1 MKLSEIAKL
10 SFRFG
15 LFSFVKEMRLI
26 VSTSLLFFIHI
37 GSIAQTKISIYDE
50 RGQVLPGAQIN
61 YKLSGNDKSYFQIT
75 DNSGNAEIPVLPGE
89 NELPIIIEIDYL
101 GFEKLLDTI
110 QAGKS
115 IKIHLKPEEVLLNQL
130 VITGQYKEG
139 NPEKSVHKIK
149 ILEMEEL
156 KNRGVVNLKDALEF
170 ETNMRISRDNVLG
183 SSISIQGMSG
193 ENVKIM
199 IDGVPVIG
207 RQDGNIDLNQINL
220 NNVDRIEIV
229 EGPLSVNYGTN
240 ALAGTIN
247 IITKKDQA
255 EEINI
260 GLNTYYESVGQY
272 NLDGQLSYSKKK
284 HRISV
289 SGGRNF
295 FDGWSADEDVKFIPE
310 SQPAD
315 SSRFLQWKP
324 KEQYFL
330 NFQYSIKSKEGSYR
344 LFADVF
350 REDITSKGIPRAP
363 YYLTAFDQYFIT
375 NRYMLGFD
383 VNEKAGEN
391 IYWSILAS
399 YNFYSRSR
407 NTYFKDLTDLS
418 EELTENPEDHDTTG
432 FDSYMSRGS
441 LRFVPENSK
450 LNWEVGYD
458 LNHEIAEG
466 KRIEDGIKSIGD
478 YAIFTTA
485 EWTIASKL
493 IVKPGLR
500 YAYNT
505 AYSSPLI
512 PSINFRLGSKSIIYR
527 LSYAK
532 GFRSPSLKE
541 LYFEF
546 VDINHDVFGNQELLA
561 ETSDNIQFDATYQLR
576 GKQGVTEIE
585 AGLFFNEINNMIAL
599 SQINQSQQYT
609 YMNIGKFRSKG
620 LDFNLNQSLN
630 RWKFV
635 FGFVLTGRQSEI
647 ENVETQSAMY
657 YSPEY
662 KGTVLYELKKIG
674 GNLSAYY
681 KYNGSLP
688 IYYND
693 DLGNTEIAT
702 AAAYEM
708 VDLSATKYFLKK
720 SLNLTVGVKNLLDVQ
735 NIISSGSASGNH
747 TSDAGSIP
755 VSWGRTF
762 FASIKWTINSK

>member
-1 MKLSEIAKL
+1 
-10 SFRFG
+10 
-15 LFSFVKEMRLI
+15 MRLI
-26 VSTSLLFFIHI
+26 FSTSILFFTGIE
-37 GSIAQTKISIYDE
+37 SWAQTK
-50 RGQVLPGAQIN
+50 VLVCDDKGEALPAAQIT
-61 YKLSGNDKSYFQIT
+61 YHQTGNDKRNFLIT
-75 DNSGNAEIPVLPGE
+75 DNNGLIEIPASTTDNKLP
-89 NELPIIIEIDYL
+89 LIIEIDYL
-101 GFEKLLDTI
+101 GFEKFSDTI
-110 QAGKS
+110 RVSES
-115 IKIHLKPEEVLLNQL
+115 IKINLKPKEVVLNQL

-139 NPEKSVHKIK
+139 SPDKSVHKVK
-149 ILEMEEL
+149 VLEMNEL
-156 KNRGVVNLKDALEF
+156 KNRGVVNLEDALEF

-220 NNVDRIEIV
+220 NNVERIEII

-247 IITKKDQA
+247 IITKKDQ
-255 EEINI
+255 EDKINL

-272 NLDGQLSYSKKK
+272 NLDGQFSYAKKN
-284 HRISV
+284 HRISI

-295 FDGWSADEDVKFIPE
+295 FDGWSPDENVEFIPE

-330 NFQYSIKSKEGSYR
+330 NLQYSIKVKDGSYR
-344 LFADVF
+344 MFADAF
-350 REDITSKGIPRAP
+350 REDITSLGNPRPP
-363 YYLTAFDQYFIT
+363 YNLTAFDQYFIT

-383 VNEKAGEN
+383 VNEKSGEN
-391 IYWSILAS
+391 IHWSILAS

-450 LNWEVGYD
+450 LNWEIGYD
-458 LNHEIAEG
+458 LNHEVAEG

-478 YAIFTTA
+478 YAIFSTA
-485 EWTIASKL
+485 EWKAASKL

-505 AYSSPLI
+505 AYTSPVI
-512 PSINFRLGSKSIIYR
+512 PSLNFRLATKAIVYR
-527 LSYAK
+527 MSYAK

-546 VDINHDVFGNQELLA
+546 VDINHNVYGNSELKA
-561 ETSDNIQFDATYQLR
+561 ETSNNFQFDATYKLS
-576 GKQGVTEIE
+576 GKLGITDVE
-585 AGLFFNEINNMIAL
+585 AGLFLNEINNMIAL

-609 YMNIGKFRSKG
+609 YMNIGKFRSQG
-620 LDFNLNQSLN
+620 LDFNIKQSIKQ
-630 RWKFV
+630 WKFA

-647 ENVETQSAMY
+647 DNVETQNTMY

-662 KGTVLYELKKIG
+662 NGSVLYELKKIG
-674 GNLSAYY
+674 GNLTAYY

-688 IYYND
+688 MYYND
-693 DLGNTEIAT
+693 DLGNTEIT
-702 AAAYEM
+702 TVQAYEM
-708 VDLSATKYFLKK
+708 IDLSGTKYFLKK
-720 SLNLTVGVKNLLDVQ
+720 RLNLTVGAKNLLNVQ
-735 NIISSGSASGNH
+735 NILSTGTANGNH

-762 FASIKWTINSK
+762 FVSIKWIFNS

>member
-10 SFRFG
+10 NFKFG
-15 LFSFVKEMRLI
+15 LFSFLKEMRLI
-26 VSTSLLFFIHI
+26 FSASILFFICA
-37 GSIAQTKISIYDE
+37 GSTAQTNISICDE
-50 RGQVLPGAQIN
+50 RGEVLPGAQIN
-61 YKLSGNDKSYFQIT
+61 YKLSGNDKSYYLIT
-75 DNSGNAEIPVLPGE
+75 DNKGNAEIPVSQE
-89 NELPIIIEIDYL
+89 EDESTIIIEINYL
-101 GFEKLLDTI
+101 GFEKLLDTV
-110 QAGKS
+110 QAGES
-115 IKIHLKPEEVLLNQL
+115 LKIHLKPEEVILNQL

-139 NPEKSVHKIK
+139 SPEKSVHKIK
-149 ILEMEEL
+149 VLEMEEL

-170 ETNMRISRDNVLG
+170 ETNMRISQDNVLG

-255 EEINI
+255 EEINL

-284 HRISV
+284 HRVSV

-295 FDGWSADEDVKFIPE
+295 FDGWSADEDVEFIPE

-330 NFQYSIKSKEGSYR
+330 NFQYSIKLKDGSYR
-344 LFADVF
+344 LFADAF

-375 NRYMLGFD
+375 NRYMMGID
-383 VNEKAGEN
+383 VNEKSGEN
-391 IYWSILAS
+391 IYWSVLAS

-407 NTYFKDLTDLS
+407 NTYFKDLSDLS

-441 LRFVPENSK
+441 LRFVTKDSK
-450 LNWEVGYD
+450 LNWEIGYD
-458 LNHEIAEG
+458 LNHEVAEG
-466 KRIEDGIKSIGD
+466 KRIEEGEQSIGD
-478 YAIFTTA
+478 YALFTTA
-485 EWTIASKL
+485 EWAVTSKL

-512 PSINFRLGSKSIIYR
+512 PSVNFRLATKSIIYR

-546 VDINHDVFGNQELLA
+546 VDINHNVFGNKDLKA
-561 ETSDNIQFDATYQLR
+561 ETSDNFQFDASYKLR
-576 GKQGVTEIE
+576 GRAGVTQIE
-585 AGLFFNEINNMIAL
+585 AGMFFNEIDNMIAL
-599 SQINQSQQYT
+599 SQLNQSQQYT
-609 YMNIGKFRSKG
+609 YMNIGKFRSQG
-620 LDFNLNQSLN
+620 LDININQSLKQ
-630 RWKFV
+630 WKFA

-647 ENVETQSAMY
+647 DNVETQNTMY

-662 KGTVLYELKKIG
+662 NGSVLYELKKIG
-674 GNLSAYY
+674 GNLTAYY

-688 IYYND
+688 MYYTD
-693 DLGNTEIAT
+693 DLGNTEIVT
-702 AAAYEM
+702 VQKYEM
-708 VDLSATKYFLKK
+708 IDLSGTKYFLKK
-720 SLNLTVGVKNLLDVQ
+720 RLNLTVGAKNLLNVQ
-735 NIISSGSASGNH
+735 NIVSTGTATGNH